1 MTEHLGQVLIHMEA
15 LGLSLWNR
23 GTDVPQPYEL
33 RVNNATL
40 LKFSKAEDAIEY
52 IVFLIKNKGEA

>member
-1 MTEHLGQVLIHMEA
+1 MSEHLGQVLIHMEA

-33 RVNNATL
+33 RINDATL
-40 LKFSKAEDAIEY
+40 IKFSKPEDAIEY
-52 IVFLIKNKGEA
+52 IVFLIKNRGEA